1 VRPRSKSGHSFETA
15 GSVNLFARPARLRS
29 FVALGFAALAI
40 LALTAPALGD
50 EKSTGASDTLR
61 VATYEWAPFFF
72 RDDQGEPAGLE
83 YAILSSFA
91 RARSLSLEVVWVADF
106 SKVIPVMLSGEADIA
121 AATLTITAE
130 RLKSMDFSG
139 PYFPAQLVLI
149 RQDEAVDDVL
159 AGEKIVTIVGTT
171 YEQYALGL
179 SDVEVIYV
187 ETETEMFDAVA
198 SGRADALATD
208 SSDYLSLGPSYPG
221 LRIVKLLSKREFYG
235 FALPLG
241 DPLTG
246 PLTTHIEEL
255 FSRGTYWSFVEQAFG
270 SIAAGFSETEKAEF
284 LAEER

>member
-1 VRPRSKSGHSFETA
+1 MKF
-15 GSVNLFARPARLRS
+15 FARQARFRS
-29 FVALGFAALAI
+29 FVALGCAALAV
-40 LALTAPALGD
+40 LALTTPALGD
-50 EKSTGASDTLR
+50 EKRTGASDTFR
-61 VATYEWAPFFF
+61 VATFEWAPFFF
-72 RDDQGEPAGLE
+72 RDNRGEPAGLE

-91 RARSLSLEVVWVADF
+91 RARSLSLEVVWVEDF
-106 SKVIPVMLSGEADIA
+106 SEVIPAMLNGEADIA

-139 PYFPAQLVLI
+139 PYFPTQLVLI
-149 RQDEAVDDVL
+149 RQDGAVDDVL

-235 FALPLG
+235 FALPLD

-270 SIAAGFSETEKAEF
+270 PIAAGFSEKEKAGF
-284 LAEER
+284 LAEKR

>member
-1 VRPRSKSGHSFETA
+1 MRPSSKSGDSSETA
-15 GSVNLFARPARLRS
+15 GSVKFFARPARLRS
-29 FVALGFAALAI
+29 FVALSCAALAV
-40 LALTAPALGD
+40 LAHTTPALGD
-50 EKSTGASDTLR
+50 EKSTGASDTFR
-61 VATYEWAPFFF
+61 VATFEWAPFFF
-72 RDDQGEPAGLE
+72 RDDRGEPAGLE

-91 RARSLSLEVVWVADF
+91 RARSLSLEVVWVENF
-106 SKVIPVMLSGEADIA
+106 SKVIPVMLNGEADIA

-139 PYFPAQLVLI
+139 PYFPTQLVLI
-149 RQDEAVDDVL
+149 RQGGSVDDVL

-221 LRIVKLLSKREFYG
+221 LRIAKLISKKEFYG
-235 FALPLG
+235 FALPLN

-255 FSRGTYWSFVEQAFG
+255 FSTGTYWNFVEQAFG
-270 SIAAGFSETEKAEF
+270 SIAVALSEEEKAEF
-284 LAEER
+284 LVKKR